1 MINLIQKVLAQQQV
15 DENQGIVRC
24 GPPPEFAEECGA
36 EQFFELIHILIDWA
50 IYLSAMAVTVAIVY
64 ASFMYLISAGEAERI
79 NKAKGAVKAAVI
91 GLVIVLTA
99 WVLINTLLQIFGVC
113 ANWNVFQ
120 PGTVCGQ

>member
-1 MINLIQKVLAQQQV
+1 MINLIPKVLAQQQV
-15 DENQGIVRC
+15 DETQGIVRC

-50 IYLSAMAVTVAIVY
+50 IYLSAMAVTVAILY

-91 GLVIVLTA
+91 GLIIVLTA
-99 WVLINTLLQIFGVC
+99 WVFINTILTIFGVC
-113 ANWNVFQ
+113 PNWNVFQ